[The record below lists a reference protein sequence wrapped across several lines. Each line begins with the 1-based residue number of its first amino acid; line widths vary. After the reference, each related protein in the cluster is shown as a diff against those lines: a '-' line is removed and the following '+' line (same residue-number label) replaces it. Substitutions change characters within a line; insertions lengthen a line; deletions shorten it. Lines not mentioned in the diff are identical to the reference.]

1 MAQRKKLPSHV
12 IGPGRLGSALAANLH
27 EAGWK
32 VESLIVRP
40 GKRMSVR
47 VSKLART
54 LGAKVFR
61 LGQAAVPP
69 GLVWITVPDDA
80 IAYVASELAERQSW
94 DGQVVFHCSG
104 ALTSEVLEPLRAK
117 GAKVAAVHPAMTF
130 AANTV
135 PKLDKVP
142 FGIEGDVEAVRLAKR
157 IVRELGGVPVEIR
170 RADKVLYHAFGTF
183 ASPMVIA
190 LMAAMEEVGT
200 AAGFERKKLRAFAG
214 PLLRQTLENYL
225 EQGGAAAFTGPFVRG
240 DIAVITRHLK
250 ALEELPLVRELYQAL
265 ARVAAEKLPVKN
277 QRAMQKV
284 VGRRNSRRS

>member
-1 MAQRKKLPSHV
+1 MAQGKKLPSHV

-80 IAYVASELAERQSW
+80 IAYVAGELAERQSW
-94 DGQVVFHCSG
+94 EGRIVFHCSG
-104 ALTSEVLEPLRAK
+104 AVTSEVLEPLRTK
-117 GAKVAAVHPAMTF
+117 GAKVAAVHPVMTF

-135 PKLDKVP
+135 PRLNGVA
-142 FGIEGDVEAVRLAKR
+142 FGVEGDAVAVRLAKR
-157 IVRELGGVPVEIR
+157 IVREVGGVPVEIR
-170 RADKVLYHAFGTF
+170 REEKVLYHAFGAF

-190 LMAAMEEVGT
+190 LMVAMEEVGA
-200 AAGFERKKLRAFAG
+200 AAGFERKKLRTIAG

-225 EQGGAAAFTGPFVRG
+225 ERGGAAAFTGPFVRG
-240 DIAVITRHLK
+240 DVAVIARHLEVLK
-250 ALEELPLVRELYQAL
+250 ALPLVREVYQAL

-277 QRAMQKV
+277 QRAVKKV
-284 VGRRNSRRS
+284 VGGKK